1 MKYFKLSD
9 DMERENDIICHVGAG
24 MSLSQNTFV
33 VGCPY
38 TGDCEQICF
47 TYNEDEGNEATD
59 YLANDKGW
67 FIVSEKLKGLMEDMD
82 TEIQYLPVKIIE
94 ENRKT
99 ELRGYYIANIIRVVD
114 ALCLECSTYFTT
126 HIPQIGDVHTVS
138 KYGIYEKKT
147 RGSDVFKL
155 GMRQEIPI
163 FVSEKFRDAMFAHQI
178 TGICLKEI
186 KTC

>member
-1 MKYFKLSD
+1 MKYFKLSV
-9 DMERENDIICHVGAG
+9 DMERENDIICHAGAG
-24 MSLSQNTFV
+24 MRISLNTFV
-33 VGCPY
+33 IGCPY
-38 TGDCEQICF
+38 TGKEEQICF
-47 TYNEDEGNEATD
+47 TYYEEEGSEATD

-67 FIVSEKLKGLMEDMD
+67 FIVSKKLKGLMEDMN

-94 ENRKT
+94 ESKKA
-99 ELRGYYIANIIRVVD
+99 ELEGYYIANIIRVVD

-138 KYGIYEKKT
+138 KYGICEEKT
-147 RGSDVFKL
+147 QGSDVFKL

-178 TGICLKEI
+178 TGICLQEI